1 MATATQPPTIAPPAV
16 APGPGPLI
24 RVLGV
29 VLAIVK
35 WIALIVLA
43 LLVALL
49 VAIPLVG
56 GPTPLIGALALA
68 AIWLALLTLL
78 VRPPRRV
85 ARGAAQFAAAF
96 GFLLL
101 GVTSVGLSQITAYTP
116 PIVDAAGNPVPG
128 SIATLETVTLNG
140 TREWISIRGTSTA
153 NPVLLFLAGGPGGSQ
168 LGAGPTPWRA
178 WRITSSSSTG
188 SSPAR
193 ASPSTPWTAR
203 P

>member
-1 MATATQPPTIAPPAV
+1 MAVATQPSPIAPPAV
-16 APGPGPLI
+16 APAPGRGPLS

-29 VLAIVK
+29 VLSIVK
-35 WIALIVLA
+35 WIALIALA

-56 GPTPLIGALALA
+56 GPTPLIGALVLA

-85 ARGAAQFAAAF
+85 ARGTAQAAAAF

-128 SIATLETVTLNG
+128 SIATLEYL
-140 TREWISIRGTSTA
+140 WIFARRRYASLYSTA
-153 NPVLLFLAGGPGGSQ
+153 TLAG
-168 LGAGPTPWRA
+168 AA
-178 WRITSSSSTG
+178 V
-188 SSPAR
+188 
-193 ASPSTPWTAR
+193 
-203 P
+203 